1 MAMDEGA
8 AGADNLRL
16 DNFDDFL
23 KLFPQPDVYK
33 TRTLS
38 PANAT
43 SLDVKVTISFC
54 DVNAPESI
62 DIEEDNAPMNDQTY
76 PVAAPD
82 VVVAKGRFGAMYLYF
97 LAPQTLV

>member
-1 MAMDEGA
+1 VVIEAGA
-8 AGADNLRL
+8 AGAANFKLLNLIDL
-16 DNFDDFL
+16 L
-23 KLFPQPDVYK
+23 KLFPQPEVYK

-38 PANAT
+38 PTNAA
-43 SLDVKVTISFC
+43 SFDVKVTVSFC
-54 DVNAPESI
+54 DVNDPESM
-62 DIEEDNAPMNDQTY
+62 DIVEDNAPMNDQTY